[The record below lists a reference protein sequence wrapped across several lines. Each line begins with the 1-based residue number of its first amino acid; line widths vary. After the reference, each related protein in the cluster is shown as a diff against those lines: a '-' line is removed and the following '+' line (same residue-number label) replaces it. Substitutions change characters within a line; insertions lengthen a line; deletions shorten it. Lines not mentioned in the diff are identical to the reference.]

1 MKQTKQTRRP
11 ERRWLLRLGVA
22 SCVGLGLV
30 GCGAGGDEAV
40 AAPAPEA
47 SSASLG
53 LVERVRD
60 GRELARMERHL
71 ESLYSAKDVVHRFKS
86 RAGDDIDCVPLHLQP
101 ALRQPGME
109 GHRIQLTPST
119 LPQTGAKAVAAD
131 PAAPRRDTLPATLEA
146 GVSGPGDVDS
156 TGAMR
161 RCPEGTVP
169 IVQLKLETLK
179 RFETLD
185 EFRRKVPNHLA
196 GRLTED
202 TGKPRGFEGLEP
214 PRNGPTAQHQYAH
227 AHQWVDNLG
236 AESIFNLWNPYT
248 ELSSEFSLSQ
258 MWVVRGSG
266 ASLET
271 VEAGWQK
278 YRDLYG
284 DDNSRLFIY
293 FTPDNYGSGGCYNLS
308 CGAFVQVNNTV
319 PIGGRFDSYSVSG
332 GAQREFKLLWFKDG
346 AAGHWWLKYGDI
358 WVGYY
363 PRTRFDA
370 NGLADRAAS
379 IDFGGEI
386 IDNRNLNLHT
396 ATDMGSGA
404 YPTAWFG
411 YAAYQRNLMYVSTSN
426 VYTDPS
432 GLTAYRDDAYCYDI
446 ALYNDPGNWGRYFFF
461 GGTGY
466 NANCM

>member
-1 MKQTKQTRRP
+1 MKNTKQSRRV
-11 ERRWLLRLGVA
+11 EQRWLVRFGVM
-22 SCVGLGLV
+22 SCVGLGLA
-30 GCGAGGDEAV
+30 GCAGDEAE
-40 AAPAPEA
+40 AAASAPET
-47 SSASLG
+47 STTSIG

-60 GRELARMERHL
+60 GKELARMQKHL
-71 ESLYSAKDVVHRFKS
+71 ESLYDAKDVVHHFRS
-86 RAGDDIDCVPLHLQP
+86 RAGDDIDCVPLEKQP

-109 GHRIQLTPST
+109 NHRIQLAPST
-119 LPQTGAKAVAAD
+119 LPQDDAKSLAARAGGD
-131 PAAPRRDTLPATLEA
+131 RGTQSATLEA
-146 GVSGPGDVDS
+146 NLSGPGDVDAA
-156 TGAMR
+156 GNMR

-169 IVQLKLETLK
+169 ILQLKLETLK

-196 GRLTED
+196 GRLPED
-202 TGKPRGFEGLEP
+202 TGKPPSSSGIEL

-227 AHQWVDNLG
+227 AYQGVDNLG
-236 AESIFNLWNPYT
+236 AESIFNIWNPYT
-248 ELSSEFSLSQ
+248 ELTSEFSLSQ

-284 DDNSRLFIY
+284 NDNARLFIY

-308 CGAFVQVNNTV
+308 CGAFVQTNNTV
-319 PIGGRFDSYSVSG
+319 TIGGAFSAYSVSG
-332 GAQREFKLLWFKDG
+332 GTQQEMKLLWFKDG
-346 AAGHWWLKYGDI
+346 TAGNWWLKYGDT

-363 PRTRFDA
+363 PRTRFDT
-370 NGLADRAAS
+370 NGLADKAWS

-386 IDNRNLNLHT
+386 IDNRPGGRHT

-404 YPTAWFG
+404 YPSAWFQ
-411 YAAYQRNLMYVSTSN
+411 YAAYQRNIQYVNTSN
-426 VYTDPS
+426 VYSDPS
-432 GLTAYRDDAYCYDI
+432 GLIASRDDAYCYDI
-446 ALYNDPGNWGRYFFF
+446 SLGNDPGNWNRYFFF
-461 GGTGY
+461 GGPGY

>member
-1 MKQTKQTRRP
+1 MKQAKQTRRSEP
-11 ERRWLLRLGVA
+11 RWLVRFGMV
-22 SCVGLGLV
+22 SCMGLGLA
-30 GCGAGGDEAV
+30 GCAGDELEA
-40 AAPAPEA
+40 AAPAQET
-47 SSASLG
+47 SSASFT

-60 GRELARMERHL
+60 SKELARMQKYL
-71 ESLYSAKDVVHRFKS
+71 ESLYDARDVVHHFKS
-86 RAGDDIDCVPLHLQP
+86 RAGDDIDCVPLAKQP

-109 GHRIQLTPST
+109 NHRIQLAPST
-119 LPQTGAKAVAAD
+119 LPQSDGQTLA
-131 PAAPRRDTLPATLEA
+131 AAPGSARDTQSAVLEA
-146 GVSGPGDVDS
+146 GVSGPGDVDAA
-156 TGAMR
+156 GNMR

-185 EFRRKVPNHLA
+185 EFRKKVPDHLA
-196 GRLTED
+196 GRLPVD
-202 TGKPRGFEGLEP
+202 TGKPQSFSGIEP
-214 PRNGPTAQHQYAH
+214 PRNGPTATHQYAH
-227 AHQWVDNLG
+227 AHQWVDNMG
-236 AESIFNLWNPYT
+236 AESIFNVWNPYT
-248 ELSSEFSLSQ
+248 ELTSEFSLSQ

-308 CGAFVQVNNTV
+308 CGAFVQTNNTV
-319 PIGGRFDSYSVSG
+319 PIGGKFDLYSVSG
-332 GAQREFKLLWFKDG
+332 GDQREFKLLWYKDG
-346 AAGHWWLKYGDI
+346 TAGNWWLKYGDI

-363 PRTRFDA
+363 PRSRFDA
-370 NGLADRAAS
+370 NGLADKAWS

-404 YPTAWFG
+404 YPSAWFK
-411 YAAYQRNLMYVSTSN
+411 YAAYQKNILYVNTSN
-426 VYTDPS
+426 VYSDPS

-446 ALYNDPGNWGRYFFF
+446 TLGNDPGNWGRYFFF
-461 GGTGY
+461 GGPGY
-466 NANCM
+466 NSNCM